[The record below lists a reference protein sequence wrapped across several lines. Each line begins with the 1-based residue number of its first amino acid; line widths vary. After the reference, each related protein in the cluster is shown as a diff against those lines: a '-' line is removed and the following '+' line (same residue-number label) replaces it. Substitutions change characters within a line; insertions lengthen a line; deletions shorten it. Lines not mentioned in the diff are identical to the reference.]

1 MNMKMLLASS
11 RRSVVRL
18 GFAIACVGA
27 VATTAVAAEPVARR
41 VDFTDFHSGSIDA
54 WLKQKGFEF
63 ERDAGTPEKI
73 AMRADARGLELEALK
88 PAQGLLVNKS
98 MSASDFSTIEIEW
111 GVEKF
116 PAGASYEKKVNNEA
130 IMVHVFFGSEKMP
143 SGSMFVPD
151 TPPFIGL
158 FLCNGDRVGH
168 AYTGKYFQK
177 GGRYVCVD
185 AAPAGE
191 TVVSRFNL
199 KEGVRQI
206 FGDKIA
212 DTVTGYSVSVD
223 TSSIDGGKSSAF
235 IKSISFLQ

>member
-1 MNMKMLLASS
+1 MDLKVLFASS
-11 RRSVVRL
+11 RRSVA
-18 GFAIACVGA
+18 AI
-27 VATTAVAAEPVARR
+27 AVAALCGATISSVAVASEPVARR
-41 VDFTDFHSGSIDA
+41 IDFTDFHTGSVDA

-73 AMRADARGLELEALK
+73 ALRADARGLELEALK
-88 PAQGLLVNKS
+88 PAQGLLINKS

-130 IMVHVFFGSEKMP
+130 IMVHVFFGSETMP

-168 AYTGKYFQK
+168 AYTGRYFQE

-223 TSSIDGGKSSAF
+223 TSAIDGGKSSAF